1 VTTGARAAGHAW
13 RQDMSAAAKPRAR
26 LSRGGLRWALTAL
39 VRQHLTVAKIAGGL
53 GVSWNTADDA
63 VLAEGR
69 RVLISDPHRFDGAKV
84 VGVDEHIWRHTR
96 CGDKYVTVII
106 DLTPVRDRTG
116 PARLLDMV
124 EGRSKQV
131 FKTWLAERDETWR
144 AAVEVVALHGF
155 TGFKTAAVE
164 ELGGGVTVV
173 VDPFHVV
180 RLGGECLELCRRRVQ
195 QQTRGHRGRAGDL
208 LYSARR
214 TLSTGA
220 DLLTDKQRQR
230 ISALFAD
237 GAHVQVEAT
246 WGVYQAMAAVA
257 ATGRTTSPHGS
268 KPRMTM
274 TPNESTDGSNTA
286 LPEYRHVA
294 RHQSSPQMSAVT
306 GNSCHPQPA
315 PATPRTGHCSPTGAP
330 PPTAPRYQRTGPRSP
345 RSPPAAPARRRPC
358 GGGWRRSPIITAP
371 PVTHDRRPSSD
382 RAARIALAGADRYR
396 SRWRFCCGC
405 CRPTAGPPGC

>member
-164 ELGGGVTVV
+164 ELGSGVTVV

-214 TLSTGA
+214 SFPPA
-220 DLLTDKQRQR
+220 
-230 ISALFAD
+230 
-237 GAHVQVEAT
+237 
-246 WGVYQAMAAVA
+246 
-257 ATGRTTSPHGS
+257 RT
-268 KPRMTM
+268 
-274 TPNESTDGSNTA
+274 
-286 LPEYRHVA
+286 
-294 RHQSSPQMSAVT
+294 
-306 GNSCHPQPA
+306 
-315 PATPRTGHCSPTGAP
+315 CSPTSNGNGSRRCSPMAP
-330 PPTAPRYQRTGPRSP
+330 TCRSMRPGVSTRRWPQSPRLVGLHHRTGPSP
-345 RSPPAAPARRRPC
+345 
-358 GGGWRRSPIITAP
+358 G
-371 PVTHDRRPSSD
+371 
-382 RAARIALAGADRYR
+382 
-396 SRWRFCCGC
+396 
-405 CRPTAGPPGC
+405 